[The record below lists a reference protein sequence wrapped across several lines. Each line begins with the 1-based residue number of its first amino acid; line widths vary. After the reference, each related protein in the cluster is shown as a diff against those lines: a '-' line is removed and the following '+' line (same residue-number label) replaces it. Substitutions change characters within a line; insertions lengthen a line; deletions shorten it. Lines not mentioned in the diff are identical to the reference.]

1 MKSEMLKMRESVIV
15 KMDPKAKYSVYPS
28 RCKSDSPDCFLETK
42 NQVLTNGTTL
52 DYFGEA
58 CNITKGEN

>member
-42 NQVLTNGTTL
+42 
-52 DYFGEA
+52 
-58 CNITKGEN
+58 TKS